1 MLRFNVPV
9 TELISKRFS
18 CRSYRRELIDAQKRE
33 QFRAFIETLPPG
45 PFGTHPRFDLA
56 TATETD
62 GKSLR
67 GLGTYGF
74 IKNPSAF
81 ILGAMEWLNYD
92 LEDYGYLME
101 TIILYATSLGLG
113 TCWLGGTFAKS
124 NFAKRMKLS
133 ELESMP
139 AVTSL
144 GEYAAPEQNRQGLV
158 SRTAGAH
165 RRLAWE
171 KLFFNYLF

>member
-1 MLRFNVPV
+1 
-9 TELISKRFS
+9 
-18 CRSYRRELIDAQKRE
+18 
-33 QFRAFIETLPPG
+33 
-45 PFGTHPRFDLA
+45 
-56 TATETD
+56 
-62 GKSLR
+62 
-67 GLGTYGF
+67 
-74 IKNPSAF
+74 
-81 ILGAMEWLNYD
+81 
-92 LEDYGYLME
+92 ME

-133 ELESMP
+133 ALESMP

-171 KLFFNYLF
+171 KLFFNYLFNVPLLRNEVAEYATPLEMVRLGPSAVCTQRMSGSEWQNRTLSAKDVPLFA